1 MGRSRRALTLLV
13 LSAAASCAPALASA
27 DSAGCEALSALRDK
41 PSDASVI
48 LQSCVEQAPAGS
60 VLEIPRGVYSLK
72 HPVRLARSITLTTQ
86 GTTPESAPCGEVT
99 GVRCA
104 EFFRAPDF
112 SADDSLRT
120 AEKDKKRSNSGES
133 VLELTGDGAG
143 LDHIVVNGLSS
154 LRDKKKAAPDD
165 GQLVSVRGC
174 SACKVS
180 SVEVRESPYKA
191 AVSIDDSSEVTVER
205 SSVAGGGDEL
215 SPGMGIRVRKSRSVR
230 VVQNELKGS
239 ALFDISV
246 SSCQGCEVSENLAW
260 RPPVGPESAAVAS
273 IRVLSGDVSVKSNWV
288 DCGGTGCNAAYLF
301 GAPRK
306 GTSERDGGSIR
317 AKNNV
322 AFNAPFGFF
331 FGAGAK
337 IESSGN
343 VAAGGT
349 GTLACRGRGFS
360 SFAKSRDAAVEA
372 SSEEAEQPRE
382 ARFSTRRLSASEI
395 AKCELRALEA
405 EKEGAAL
412 RRSGTRAAQAAVRRI
427 FQQSLGRDP
436 SGEELRSFTKQLLA
450 GKSGA
455 AAFVG
460 RVRALGGAAAAQRAS
475 SRDGVLPV
483 HCTEDEVCVAQS
495 GQDGI
500 YDGDILLPGAF
511 SESPEK
517 VRAMGFVMRPQMGG
531 RWPGGIVPYA
541 FESSVPA
548 PHRAPIQAAINYYN
562 SKRIQTGVSFRL
574 RQAGD
579 SNYVSFRFQVLPGFW
594 GWGGNASVGMKGGLQ
609 PINLHGPATLG
620 TQGTDSLK
628 WVVLHE
634 LGHALGLK
642 HEHQRP
648 DRDQYI
654 EVFQHNAQASE
665 VENFRLMPQNET
677 YLPSNLMQ
685 GAYDLNSRMH
695 YTTWDFSRRPN
706 ALPVLLKRGPGSI
719 AQRTIDNERPSSLPL
734 SQGDLAALAFLYKPG
749 GARADQTIPTV
760 SFSLLP
766 SPAEGQVRLSATFSE
781 PVEGLFANDFSVTDD
796 FSVTAGTVK
805 SLSGSGASYI
815 VTLEIWWSI
824 PKRRVLVS
832 LNQGAVWDR
841 AGNTNLKY
849 EMIRSWGQAPTVW
862 KVSAQ
867 SGVYRSGTI
876 DIEVML
882 TQPVVVTAGTPS
894 LALNVGASAPY
905 VSGSGSDKLT
915 FRYTVSWAHESLAL
929 NYLAT
934 NSLAGGAGIK
944 NLLGQPL
951 SGGLPSPSDWASL
964 DGTSNIIVSQGAI
977 PTISSTLPEVRD
989 CDVQDVQPCNEIPI
1003 DISFDQYVM
1012 GFTASDL
1019 VVTNGT
1025 VTNFSGSGYSYSARI
1040 VPVTDGEV
1048 TVSLLDGAATPPFG
1062 GRGSL
1067 ASNELRRCCR
1077 PLR

>member
-1 MGRSRRALTLLV
+1 
-13 LSAAASCAPALASA
+13 
-27 DSAGCEALSALRDK
+27 
-41 PSDASVI
+41 
-48 LQSCVEQAPAGS
+48 
-60 VLEIPRGVYSLK
+60 
-72 HPVRLARSITLTTQ
+72 
-86 GTTPESAPCGEVT
+86 VT

-112 SADDSLRT
+112 SADDPLRT
-120 AEKDKKRSNSGES
+120 AQKDKKRSNLGES
-133 VLELTGDGAG
+133 VLELTGEGAG

-154 LRDKKKAAPDD
+154 LRDKKKAVTDD

-174 SACKVS
+174 SACKVT
-180 SVEVRESPYKA
+180 SVELRESPYKA
-191 AVSIDDSSEVTVER
+191 ALSIDDSSEVTVER

-273 IRVLSGDVSVKSNWV
+273 IWVLSGDVSVKNNWV
-288 DCGGTGCNAAYLF
+288 DCGGTGCNAAYLL
-301 GAPRK
+301 GAPGK

-331 FGAGAK
+331 FGAGPK

-382 ARFSTRRLSASEI
+382 ARFSTRPLSASEI

-483 HCTEDEVCVAQS
+483 HCTKDEFCVAQS
-495 GQDGI
+495 GRDGI
-500 YDGDILLPGAF
+500 YDGDILLPEAF
-511 SESPEK
+511 SESPDK
-517 VRAMGFVMRPQMGG
+517 VRAMGFGIRPNGG
-531 RWPGGIVPYA
+531 LRWPDGIVPYA
-541 FESSVPA
+541 FESSVPTA
-548 PHRAPIQAAINYYN
+548 YKAPIQAAIKFYN
-562 SKRIQTGVSFRL
+562 LKTSQTGVSFRP

-579 SNYVSFRFQVLPGFW
+579 SNYVSFRFQVHPVTW
-594 GWGGNASVGMKGGLQ
+594 GASSVGMQRGLQ
-609 PINLHGPATLG
+609 PIALYGPATLG
-620 TQGTDSLK
+620 TGGTDLWK
-628 WVVLHE
+628 RVVLHE

-654 EVFQHNAQASE
+654 EVLQHNAEASE
-665 VENFRLMPQNET
+665 VESLRRLPQDEIDG
-677 YLPSNLMQ
+677 PSILTQ

-695 YTTWDFSRRPN
+695 YSSWDFSRSPY
-706 ALPVLLKRGPGSI
+706 ALPVLLKRGPGTI
-719 AQRTIDNERPSSLPL
+719 AQRTINNDLPSSPLL

-749 GARADQTIPTV
+749 GARADQTRPTV
-760 SFSLLP
+760 SFSRLP
-766 SPAEGQVRLSATFSE
+766 PPAAGQVRLSATFSE
-781 PVEGLFANDFSVTDD
+781 PVQGLFANDFSVTG
-796 FSVTAGTVK
+796 GTVM
-805 SLSGSGASYI
+805 SVSGSGASYTVMLAI
-815 VTLEIWWSI
+815 VPSSANPVEVWLNE
-824 PKRRVLVS
+824 RAVS
-832 LNQGAVWDR
+832 DR
-841 AGNTNLKY
+841 AGNTNLRA
-849 EMIRSWGQAPTVW
+849 EMINSAGQAPTVRG
-862 KVSAQ
+862 VSAQ

-876 DIEVML
+876 DIEV
-882 TQPVVVTAGTPS
+882 TFTERVEVTAGTPS

-915 FRYTVSWAHESLAL
+915 FRYTVSWAHETLAL

-951 SGGLPSPSDWASL
+951 SGGLPDPSSWYSL
-964 DGTSNIIVSQGAI
+964 EGTSNIIVSQGAI
-977 PTISSTLPEVRD
+977 PKISSTLPESGIY
-989 CDVQDVQPCNEIPI
+989 NEIPI
-1003 DISFDQYVM
+1003 AISFDQYVM

-1040 VPVTDGEV
+1040 VPVTDGWV
-1048 TVSLLDGAATPPFG
+1048 TVSLPDGAATPPFG
-1062 GRGSL
+1062 GRGSW
-1067 ASNELRRCCR
+1067 ASNELIRWGR
-1077 PLR
+1077 PLQ

>member
-13 LSAAASCAPALASA
+13 LSAAASCSPALASA

-120 AEKDKKRSNSGES
+120 AEKDKKRSNSGDS

-288 DCGGTGCNAAYLF
+288 DCGGTGCNAAYLL
-301 GAPRK
+301 GAPGK

-331 FGAGAK
+331 FGAGPK

-382 ARFSTRRLSASEI
+382 ARFSTRPLSASEI

-483 HCTEDEVCVAQS
+483 HCTKDEICVAKS
-495 GQDGI
+495 GRDGI
-500 YDGDILLPGAF
+500 YDGDILLPEAF

-517 VRAMGFVMRPQMGG
+517 VRAMGFGKRPQMRF

-541 FESSVPA
+541 FESSVPTA
-548 PHRAPIQAAINYYN
+548 YRAPIQAAINIYN
-562 SKRIQTGVSFRL
+562 SKTSQTGVSFRPSK
-574 RQAGD
+574 AGD
-579 SNYVSFRFQVLPGFW
+579 SNYVSFRFQVDPLSWWW
-594 GWGGNASVGMKGGLQ
+594 GTSYVGMQGGLQ
-609 PINLHGPATLG
+609 PIDLHGPATLG
-620 TQGTDSLK
+620 TQGTDGLM

-634 LGHALGLK
+634 LGHALGLE

-654 EVFQHNAQASE
+654 EFLQHNAEASA
-665 VENFRLMPQNET
+665 VEWFRLMPQNET
-677 YLPSNLMQ
+677 DLPSNLMQ
-685 GAYDLNSRMH
+685 GAYDVNSRMH
-695 YTTWDFSRRPN
+695 YTTWAFSRSPN

-719 AQRTIDNERPSSLPL
+719 AQRTINNQLPSSPPL
-734 SQGDLAALAFLYKPG
+734 SQGDLAALAFLYKPE
-749 GARADQTIPTV
+749 GARADQTMPTV
-760 SFSLLP
+760 SFSPLP
-766 SPAEGQVRLSATFSE
+766 SPAAGQVRLSATFSE
-781 PVEGLFANDFSVTDD
+781 PVQGLFANDFSVT
-796 FSVTAGTVK
+796 AGTVM
-805 SLSGSGASYI
+805 SVSGSGASYI
-815 VTLEIWWSI
+815 VTLAIVPSI
-824 PKRRVLVS
+824 ANRVSVW
-832 LNQGAVWDR
+832 LNQGAVSDR
-841 AGNTNLKY
+841 AGNTNLKF

-862 KVSAQ
+862 QVSAR

-915 FRYTVSWAHESLAL
+915 FRYTVSWEHESLAL

-934 NSLAGGAGIK
+934 NSLAGEADIK

-951 SGGLPSPSDWASL
+951 SGGLPSPSHPVSL

-977 PTISSTLPEVRD
+977 PKISSTLPDFRN
-989 CDVQDVQPCNEIPI
+989 CNVQPCNEIPI

-1040 VPVTDGEV
+1040 VPVTDGWV

-1067 ASNELRRCCR
+1067 ASNELRRWGK